1 MFLKGPGVV
10 PHPRFDPVS
19 QGFTQPDIK
28 YEWNKLYVLGLH
40 YRTSPDSVKNY
51 IELISGYEVSYVEW
65 FKPNGKA
72 IVTLKTDKI
81 RGKYFLQCILKQQ
94 CLCEGT
100 IG

>member
-1 MFLKGPGVV
+1 LFLTGPGAVQR
-10 PHPRFDPVS
+10 PQYDPVS

-40 YRTSPDSVKNY
+40 YRVSPDSVKNY
-51 IELISGYEVSYVEW
+51 IRIVSGYEVSYVEM

-81 RGKYFLQCILKQQ
+81 KGN
-94 CLCEGT
+94 
-100 IG
+100 